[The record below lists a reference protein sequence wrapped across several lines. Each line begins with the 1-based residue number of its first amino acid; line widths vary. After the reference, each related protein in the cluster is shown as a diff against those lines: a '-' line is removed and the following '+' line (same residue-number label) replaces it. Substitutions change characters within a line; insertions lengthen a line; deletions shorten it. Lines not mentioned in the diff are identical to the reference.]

1 MIAVTAASPADSPEK
16 RRLAGL
22 VADLILQ
29 DGMLDHSLSG
39 IARQI
44 GSNNRMLLYY
54 FGSKGG
60 LLQAAATTAA
70 ERFPHLAAVFD
81 RLGDRELPLEDRLL
95 RAWDDIGDDANRPY
109 LVMFFHRFGVA
120 IGAPDEWAD
129 FLAELGTGWVGLVRD
144 VLEAE
149 GHGRDVAGTAAT
161 RIVAQWRG
169 LQFALLCGM
178 PAEVLADAYRVG
190 IRELLA
196 GLPPVTAVPT
206 RG

>member
-1 MIAVTAASPADSPEK
+1 MPATESPAESPER

-22 VADLILQ
+22 VADLVLQ

-54 FGSKGG
+54 FGSKGA

-70 ERFPHLAAVFD
+70 ERFPRLAAVFD
-81 RLGDRELPLEDRLL
+81 RLRANDLPLEQRLL
-95 RAWDDIGDDANRPY
+95 RAWEDIGAEDNRPY

-120 IGAPDEWAD
+120 IGAPDEWSE
-129 FLAELGTGWVGLVRD
+129 FLAELGTGWVTLVRD
-144 VLEAE
+144 VLEDE
-149 GHGRDVAGTAAT
+149 GHPRRAAENAAT

-178 PAEVLADAYRVG
+178 PADTLSDAYRVG

-196 GLPPVTAVPT
+196 GMAALPRASDP
-206 RG
+206 G

>member
-1 MIAVTAASPADSPEK
+1 MPTAESSADSPER

-22 VADLILQ
+22 VADLVLE

-54 FGSKGG
+54 FGSKGA

-81 RLGDRELPLEDRLL
+81 RLAADDLPLERRLL
-95 RAWDDIGDDANRPY
+95 RAWDDIGAEENRPY

-120 IGAPDEWAD
+120 IGAPDEWAE
-129 FLAELGTGWVGLVRD
+129 FLTELGTGWVGLVRD

-149 GHGRDVAGTAAT
+149 GYPHDAAENAAT
-161 RIVAQWRG
+161 RLVAQWRG
-169 LQFALLCGM
+169 LQFALLAGM
-178 PAEVLADAYRVG
+178 PADALADANRVG
-190 IRELLA
+190 IRDLLA
-196 GLPPVTAVPT
+196 GLARTADASDP
-206 RG
+206 G